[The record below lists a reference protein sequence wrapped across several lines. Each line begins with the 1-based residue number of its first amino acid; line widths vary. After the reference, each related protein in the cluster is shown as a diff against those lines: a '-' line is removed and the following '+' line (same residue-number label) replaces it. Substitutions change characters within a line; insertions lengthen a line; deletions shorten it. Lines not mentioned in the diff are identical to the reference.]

1 MKKLTKKEVL
11 TAIMTLASTGTCPI
25 DAELVSDFCEK
36 EIAALDRKATKA
48 RERAAQKRTE
58 PDALRDA
65 IIDVLTDDWMTVNQ
79 IMDALPDD
87 LLEVSANRVVYR
99 LTQLC
104 APEAGIAKKDK
115 QSFGEAGAKRS
126 LTVYARA

>member
-11 TAIMTLASTGTCPI
+11 SAIMTLASTGTCALEPEVI
-25 DAELVSDFCEK
+25 ADFCEK
-36 EIAALDRKATKA
+36 EIAALDRKASKA
-48 RERAAQKRTE
+48 RERAALKRTE

-87 LLEVSANRVVYR
+87 VGEVSANRVVYR

-104 APEAGIAKKDK
+104 TPEAGIAKKDK
-115 QSFGEAGAKRS
+115 QTVGEAGAKRS